1 MAIQQANGTAA
12 TATST
17 KNKGGA
23 VVKAGTSTMLDNVSS
38 SRTNVGVFASTVIP
52 SGSTVV
58 DYATS
63 ALTSGTF
70 AYNNQKPVAKRYTIQ
85 IAGTSNTFLQSG
97 AARPELVRSI
107 QKLETLR
114 TRRLTTAIRAGY
126 WNIYSGTFSTSPT
139 NAVDNWYGVS
149 GSGISTSTDY
159 AAAPTQAAPG
169 QIVYMS
175 RGKNPVYGND
185 ANSAYKP
192 RSIW

>member
-1 MAIQQANGTAA
+1 MATQQVNGTA
-12 TATST
+12 TTDTST

-23 VVKAGTSTMLDNVSS
+23 VIKAGTSLLLDNVSAARS
-38 SRTNVGVFASTVIP
+38 NGNGNVFASTVIS

-63 ALTSGTF
+63 ALSAGTF
-70 AYNNQKPVAKRYTIQ
+70 AYNNQKPVAKRYSTL
-85 IAGTSNTFLQSG
+85 IAGTSNSFLQTG

-126 WNIYSGTFSTSPT
+126 WNIYSGTFSTQPT
-139 NAVDNWYGVS
+139 NAVDSLG
-149 GSGISTSTDY
+149 TDN
-159 AAAPTQAAPG
+159 AAAPTQAIPG
-169 QIVYMS
+169 QIVYMAG
-175 RGKNPVYGND
+175 GKNPLYTGP
-185 ANSAYKP
+185 NSTYKP

>member
-1 MAIQQANGTAA
+1 MANQQVNGTAA
-12 TATST
+12 TTDTST

-23 VVKAGTSTMLDNVSS
+23 VIRGGTSLLLDNVSAARS
-38 SRTNVGVFASTVIP
+38 ISNVFASTVIS

-63 ALTSGTF
+63 ALSAGTF
-70 AYNNQKPVAKRYTIQ
+70 AYNNQKPVAKRYSIL
-85 IAGTSNTFLQSG
+85 IAGTSNSFLQTG

-126 WNIYSGTFSTSPT
+126 WNIYSGKFSTQPT
-139 NAVDNWYGVS
+139 NAVDSPG
-149 GSGISTSTDY
+149 TDN
-159 AAAPTQAAPG
+159 AAVPTQAIPG
-169 QIVYMS
+169 QIVYMAG
-175 RGKNPVYGND
+175 GKNPLYTGP
-185 ANSAYKP
+185 NSTYKP

>member
-1 MAIQQANGTAA
+1 MATQQVNGTAT

-17 KNKGGA
+17 KNIGGA
-23 VVKAGTSTMLDNVSS
+23 VIKAGSSTILDNVSS

-63 ALTSGTF
+63 ALTAGTF
-70 AYNNQKPVAKRYTIQ
+70 AYNNQKPVAKRYSIL
-85 IAGTSNTFLQSG
+85 ISGTSNTFLQSG

-126 WNIYSGTFSTSPT
+126 WNIYSGTFSTDPT
-139 NAVDNWYGVS
+139 NNVD
-149 GSGISTSTDY
+149 TLATDY
-159 AAAPTQAAPG
+159 SAEPTQAAPG

-175 RGKNPVYGND
+175 NGKNPVYGND
-185 ANSAYKP
+185 ANSSYKP

>member
-1 MAIQQANGTAA
+1 MATQQVNGTAT

-23 VVKAGTSTMLDNVSS
+23 VINAGTSSLLDNVSAARS
-38 SRTNVGVFASTVIP
+38 NGNGSVFASTVIP

-63 ALTSGTF
+63 ALSAGTF
-70 AYNNQKPVAKRYTIQ
+70 AYNNQKPTAKRYSTLIS
-85 IAGTSNTFLQSG
+85 GTSNTFLQSG

-107 QKLETLR
+107 HKLETLR

-126 WNIYSGTFSTSPT
+126 WNIYSGTFSTLPT
-139 NAVDNWYGVS
+139 IAVDS
-149 GSGISTSTDY
+149 LATDY
-159 AAAPTQAAPG
+159 AADPTQAIPG
-169 QIVYMS
+169 EIVYVVGGRVVS
-175 RGKNPVYGND
+175 GNS

>member
-1 MAIQQANGTAA
+1 MATQQVNGTAT

-23 VVKAGTSTMLDNVSS
+23 VVKAGTSTLLDNVSAARS
-38 SRTNVGVFASTVIP
+38 NGNGNVFASTVIP

-58 DYATS
+58 DYATT

-70 AYNNQKPVAKRYTIQ
+70 AYNNQKPTAKRYSIL
-85 IAGTSNTFLQSG
+85 ISGTSNSFLQTG

-126 WNIYSGTFSTSPT
+126 WNIYSGTFSTQPT
-139 NAVDNWYGVS
+139 NAVDS
-149 GSGISTSTDY
+149 LATDY
-159 AAAPTQAAPG
+159 AAEPTQAAPG

>member
-1 MAIQQANGTAA
+1 MATQQVNGTAT

-23 VVKAGTSTMLDNVSS
+23 VIKAGTSTILDNVSP
-38 SRTNVGVFASTVIP
+38 SRTNIAVFASTVVP
-52 SGSTVV
+52 DTSTTK
-58 DYATS
+58 DYATKALS
-63 ALTSGTF
+63 AGTF
-70 AYNNQKPVAKRYTIQ
+70 AYNNQKPTAKRYSTLIS
-85 IAGTSNTFLQSG
+85 GTSNTFLQSG

-107 QKLETLR
+107 HKLETLT

-126 WNIYSGTFSTSPT
+126 WNIYSGTFSTLPT
-139 NAVDNWYGVS
+139 IAVDS
-149 GSGISTSTDY
+149 LSTDY

-169 QIVYMS
+169 EIAYIVGGRVVS
-175 RGKNPVYGND
+175 GNS